1 MPVQVIGMI
10 GVAPPADDATV
21 HIIDGG
27 LSADYLVEFSRAHD
41 EAGFDLRSSAT
52 PQPRLMVGRSLPMQ
66 LRTRNALVI

>member
-1 MPVQVIGMI
+1 MARADSAHFAKRRTRVEKCQVQVIGMI

-41 EAGFDLRSSAT
+41 EAGFDLAAR
-52 PQPRLMVGRSLPMQ
+52 RLHLNLG
-66 LRTRNALVI
+66 

>member
-41 EAGFDLRSSAT
+41 EAGFDL
-52 PQPRLMVGRSLPMQ
+52 
-66 LRTRNALVI
+66 ALVGYTSTSADGWSVATHAAAHTERLD